1 MSPLHPGHCPD
12 IYRAAQRAPAAE
24 RIIVI
29 QSVPCTNTGAWS
41 RSARTCGVISSH
53 LAGHQ
58 LTLRLL
64 VSNTKLQQRHHPYTD
79 MTRDSRPL
87 SGHHLATHVWRVG
100 TMRAMQQLTL
110 LRCQGRCGA
119 GWLMVAGGGNGE
131 DSIRHDLVSMVR

>member
-1 MSPLHPGHCPD
+1 MLQRRGRRESASFKLSPAPTLALGH
-12 IYRAAQRAPAAE
+12 
-24 RIIVI
+24 
-29 QSVPCTNTGAWS
+29 G
-41 RSARTCGVISSH
+41 SARTCGVISSH

-79 MTRDSRPL
+79 MTRDSRQSL
-87 SGHHLATHVWRVG
+87 SGHHLATQVWRVEA
-100 TMRAMQQLTL
+100 MRAMQQLTL

-119 GWLMVAGGGNGE
+119 GWLMVAGAGNGE